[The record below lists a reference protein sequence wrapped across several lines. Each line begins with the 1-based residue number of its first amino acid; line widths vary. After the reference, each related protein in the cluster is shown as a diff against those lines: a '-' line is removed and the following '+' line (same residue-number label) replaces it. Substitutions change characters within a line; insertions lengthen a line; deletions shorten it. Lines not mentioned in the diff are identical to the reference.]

1 MKVLVFGSS
10 GMLGRYVSTYLN
22 NENFEVVNIGRNQVD
37 ASETTKG
44 NLHKFISNNTTPGDV
59 IINCMGVIKPV
70 VEDRGEET
78 TIRVNSIFPRMLADL
93 CEQYKVKLIHPT
105 TDCVYTGEK
114 GNYSENDPY
123 DVSDVYGMSKALGEP
138 KNCTVIRTSI
148 IGEEI
153 GQSRSLIEWIKS
165 NKGGEINGFED
176 HIWNGVTCLQFAKI
190 CQEIINENLF
200 WQGIKHVHSNSVNK
214 YELLNI
220 VNDVYELGIKI
231 NKVKSAKSIDRSISS
246 IYSLPLPVPS
256 LQVQIQEMSKFSL

>member
-1 MKVLVFGSS
+1 
-10 GMLGRYVSTYLN
+10 
-22 NENFEVVNIGRNQVD
+22 
-37 ASETTKG
+37 
-44 NLHKFISNNTTPGDV
+44 
-59 IINCMGVIKPV
+59 
-70 VEDRGEET
+70 
-78 TIRVNSIFPRMLADL
+78 MLADL
-93 CEQYKVKLIHPT
+93 CQQYNIKLIHPT

-114 GNYSENDPY
+114 GNYNENDPY
-123 DVSDVYGMSKALGEP
+123 DVGDVYGMSKALGEP

-165 NKGGEINGFED
+165 NKGGEINGFDD

-190 CQEIINENLF
+190 CQEMINKNIF
-200 WQGIKHVHSNSVNK
+200 WEGIKHVHSNSVNK

-246 IYSLPLPVPS
+246 IYSLPLTIPS
-256 LQVQIQEMSKFSL
+256 LEVQIQEMSEFLL

>member
-1 MKVLVFGSS
+1 
-10 GMLGRYVSTYLN
+10 
-22 NENFEVVNIGRNQVD
+22 
-37 ASETTKG
+37 
-44 NLHKFISNNTTPGDV
+44 
-59 IINCMGVIKPV
+59 
-70 VEDRGEET
+70 
-78 TIRVNSIFPRMLADL
+78 MLADL